1 MFLKMGQ
8 FILVSGALMGKMMPP
23 ATNQTWLA
31 GKSPTKMEQYTGEN
45 HPTQWMVFP
54 PCLIPGGR
62 VGQTQLHKITR
73 YIPVLFTTI
82 SP

>member
-31 GKSPTKMEQYTGEN
+31 GKSPTKMEQYTGE
-45 HPTQWMVFP
+45 
-54 PCLIPGGR
+54 II
-62 VGQTQLHKITR
+62 QLNGWFSHH
-73 YIPVLFTTI
+73 V
-82 SP
+82 

>member
-31 GKSPTKMEQYTGEN
+31 GKSPTKMEQEK
-45 HPTQWMVFP
+45 
-54 PCLIPGGR
+54 PGKII
-62 VGQTQLHKITR
+62 QLNGWFSRH
-73 YIPVLFTTI
+73 V
-82 SP
+82 